1 MFVKSIHTMTN
12 RAHFFL
18 LLFAALM
25 LLPACGNIDKLVE
38 SGNYDAAIER
48 AQRNLTGKQR
58 KNPRYV
64 MALEEAVNRA
74 NARDVQIAND
84 LKARGSSTDWTAVFR
99 VYDNINRRQ
108 IALQPLIPLV
118 DKDGYEARFRF
129 VRVQPLLTEARENA
143 AAQTYA
149 EAQGLLN
156 EGRLG
161 NKAAARQAYA
171 TLEQVNYYLTGYR
184 NTPQLLREAE
194 ELGIVYV
201 VLQLENR
208 SRAYLPAGF
217 ENELM
222 NLRNVNMDSQWRR
235 FHLQPVRGQTYDY
248 RAILAIDDIAVSPER
263 VTERIYT
270 DEKEIT
276 EGEEYVLDE
285 NGNVAKDSLG
295 NDITRPRQVIIRADV
310 VEVLQT
316 KNALVSGSLEI
327 SDLNTGRIM
336 ERRQLTA
343 EGVFENYASTFQGD
357 RRALSDQTR
366 QRLGNSP
373 IPFPTDES
381 LILLAADQLKPIL
394 QTELAGSMN
403 LL

>member
-1 MFVKSIHTMTN
+1 MTN

>member
-1 MFVKSIHTMTN
+1 MKYQ
-12 RAHFFL
+12 AHFL
-18 LLFAALM
+18 LLFFAALM

-38 SGNYDAAIER
+38 SGDYEAAIER
-48 AQRNLTGKQR
+48 AQRNLTGRQK

-74 NARDVQIAND
+74 NARDVQRASD
-84 LKARGSSTDWTAVFR
+84 LKRRGPSADWTAVFR
-99 VYDNINRRQ
+99 IYDNLNRRQ
-108 IALQPLIPLV
+108 IALRPLLPLV
-118 DKDGYEARFRF
+118 DKDGREARFNL
-129 VRVQPLLTEARENA
+129 VRVQPLLAEARQNA

-149 EAQGLLN
+149 DAQSLLT

-171 TLEQVNYYLTGYR
+171 TLEQVNYYMAGYR
-184 NTPQLLREAE
+184 DTPELLREAE
-194 ELGIVYV
+194 DLGVVYV

-208 SRAYLPAGF
+208 SRAFLPAGF
-217 ENELM
+217 ERELL
-222 NLRNVNMDSQWRR
+222 NLRHVNMDSQWRR

-263 VTERIYT
+263 LTERIYT

-276 EGEEYVLDE
+276 DGEEYVLDE

-295 NDITRPRQVIIRADV
+295 NDITQPRQIIIRADV

-316 KNALVSGSLEI
+316 KNAIVSGSLEI
-327 SDLNTGRIM
+327 SDLNTGRVL

-343 EGVFENYASTFQGD
+343 EGLFENYASTFQGD
-357 RRALSDQTR
+357 RRALSSQTR

-373 IPFPTDES
+373 IPFPADES
-381 LILLAADQLKPIL
+381 LILLAAEQLKPIL
-394 QTELAGSMN
+394 QDELAGSMN

>member
-1 MFVKSIHTMTN
+1 MKYQ
-12 RAHFFL
+12 AHFL
-18 LLFAALM
+18 LLFFAALM

-38 SGNYDAAIER
+38 SGDYEAAIER
-48 AQRNLTGKQR
+48 AQRNLTGRQK

-74 NARDVQIAND
+74 NARDVQRASD
-84 LKARGSSTDWTAVFR
+84 LKRRGPSADWTAVFR
-99 VYDNINRRQ
+99 IYDNLNRRQ
-108 IALQPLIPLV
+108 IALRPLLPLV
-118 DKDGYEARFRF
+118 DKDGREARFNL
-129 VRVQPLLTEARENA
+129 VRVQPLLAEARQNA

-149 EAQGLLN
+149 DAQSLLT

-171 TLEQVNYYLTGYR
+171 TLEQVNYYMAGYR
-184 NTPQLLREAE
+184 DTPELLREAE
-194 ELGIVYV
+194 DLGVVYV

-208 SRAYLPAGF
+208 SHAFLPAGF
-217 ENELM
+217 ERELL
-222 NLRNVNMDSQWRR
+222 NLRHVNMDSQWRR

-263 VTERIYT
+263 LTERIYT

-276 EGEEYVLDE
+276 DGEEYVLDE

-295 NDITRPRQVIIRADV
+295 NDITQPRQIIIRADV

-316 KNALVSGSLEI
+316 KNAIVSGSLEI
-327 SDLNTGRIM
+327 SDLNTGRVL

-343 EGVFENYASTFQGD
+343 EGLFENYASTFQGD
-357 RRALSDQTR
+357 RRALSSQTR

-373 IPFPTDES
+373 IPFPADES
-381 LILLAADQLKPIL
+381 LILLAAEQLKPIL
-394 QTELAGSMN
+394 QDELAGSMN

>member
-1 MFVKSIHTMTN
+1 MKYQ
-12 RAHFFL
+12 AHFL
-18 LLFAALM
+18 LLFFAALM

-38 SGNYDAAIER
+38 SGDYEAAIER
-48 AQRNLTGKQR
+48 AQRNLTGRQK

-74 NARDVQIAND
+74 NARDVQRASD
-84 LKARGSSTDWTAVFR
+84 LKRRGPSADWTAVFR
-99 VYDNINRRQ
+99 IYDNLNRRQ
-108 IALQPLIPLV
+108 IALQPLLPLV
-118 DKDGYEARFRF
+118 DKDGREARFDL
-129 VRVQPLLTEARENA
+129 VRVQPLLAEARQNA

-149 EAQGLLN
+149 DAQSLLT

-171 TLEQVNYYLTGYR
+171 TLEQVNYYMAGYR
-184 NTPQLLREAE
+184 DTPELLREAE
-194 ELGIVYV
+194 DLGVVYV

-208 SRAYLPAGF
+208 SRAFLPAGF
-217 ENELM
+217 ERELL
-222 NLRNVNMDSQWRR
+222 NLRHVNMDSQWRR

-263 VTERIYT
+263 LTERIYT

-276 EGEEYVLDE
+276 DGEEYVLDE

-295 NDITRPRQVIIRADV
+295 NDITQPRQIIIRADV

-316 KNALVSGSLEI
+316 KNAIVSGSLEI
-327 SDLNTGRIM
+327 SDLNTGRVL

-343 EGVFENYASTFQGD
+343 EGLFENYASTFQGD
-357 RRALSDQTR
+357 RRALSSQTR

-373 IPFPTDES
+373 IPFPADES
-381 LILLAADQLKPIL
+381 LILLAAEQLKPIL
-394 QTELAGSMN
+394 QD
-403 LL
+403 